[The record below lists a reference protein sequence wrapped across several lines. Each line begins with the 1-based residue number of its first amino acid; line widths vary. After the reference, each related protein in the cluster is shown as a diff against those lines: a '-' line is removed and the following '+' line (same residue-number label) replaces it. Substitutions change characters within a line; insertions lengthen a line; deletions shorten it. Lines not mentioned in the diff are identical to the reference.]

1 MGQGNQGMEA
11 NQNQLSGCY
20 LVSDELSND
29 GEKRISEILVMYNYK
44 IWRLVGVGNLFEGHS

>member
-20 LVSDELSND
+20 LVSHELSND

-44 IWRLVGVGNLFEGHS
+44 IWRLVGVGDLFEGHS